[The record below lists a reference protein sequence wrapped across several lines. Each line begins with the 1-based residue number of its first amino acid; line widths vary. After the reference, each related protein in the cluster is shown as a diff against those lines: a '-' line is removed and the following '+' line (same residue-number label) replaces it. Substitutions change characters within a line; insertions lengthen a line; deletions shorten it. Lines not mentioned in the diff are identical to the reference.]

1 MQGRTFDYIKHD
13 ATIALIV
20 INVAIFIVLKIGKLI
35 SISAGDDSMQWL
47 VQFAL
52 SSDIVELT
60 HRPWVL
66 LTYMFT
72 QTDTLHLFFNVLW
85 LFCFGRIIGSVI
97 SYHNLLAIYLI
108 GGICGGCVFVMFY
121 ELATG
126 SDGWLMGS
134 SASVIAIAMSA
145 AVIMPKRYITLLYIG
160 KVRVLWIV
168 LAVIIIILIGT
179 FGDNLGGTFA
189 HMGGLLSGL
198 IYGFFIRRSHS
209 FVLNGDNITAE
220 LDGLLEKVKLN
231 GYSSLSSHE
240 QSRLFELSTKKNTK

>member
-1 MQGRTFDYIKHD
+1 
-13 ATIALIV
+13 
-20 INVAIFIVLKIGKLI
+20 
-35 SISAGDDSMQWL
+35 
-47 VQFAL
+47 
-52 SSDIVELT
+52 
-60 HRPWVL
+60 
-66 LTYMFT
+66 
-72 QTDTLHLFFNVLW
+72 
-85 LFCFGRIIGSVI
+85 
-97 SYHNLLAIYLI
+97 
-108 GGICGGCVFVMFY
+108 
-121 ELATG
+121 
-126 SDGWLMGS
+126 
-134 SASVIAIAMSA
+134 
-145 AVIMPKRYITLLYIG
+145 
-160 KVRVLWIV
+160 V